1 MGLEEESM
9 IIERVE
15 LKNIK
20 SYKDDVV
27 EFTEGIMSISGLN
40 GAGKSTILEAV
51 GFALFD
57 SIPYNQADFVRKGEK
72 TGEVTVTF
80 IGADGLR
87 YTVIRKCGASQAYYL
102 MDSFNNRFEGKED
115 VGAKLCEILGYRVSS
130 MGQLCS
136 LFENAIGVLQGTF
149 VSEFSK
155 SRGDRKKIFAP
166 LLRVEEYDDAF
177 RSLLS
182 LVNMMEARIGKLS
195 EEIRYKEG
203 VASRLDG
210 LVEEMNGLTG
220 DIEHLSL
227 ELQSKNEELGIVKAK
242 KEGMDKLE
250 EEAKGLENQLR
261 LIDVEAQNKR
271 AALQR
276 AEAELKKC
284 EMAAKRLEE
293 SEPGYREYLSRLEE
307 RMRIDEKRDAYNG
320 LILSYKMLEAR
331 LDSDKRRLAD
341 HKKSLEELE
350 RYEAEIE
357 ALRPKAEQEEILQH
371 KKEEVLARL
380 QEKESERRQLAERMD
395 MVKKSKGNLC
405 PILAGVEC
413 MSVKDFSGY
422 FRERLDNAISE
433 KASLEREL
441 EDIRRQLKGLGE
453 PGKSIA
459 IRLESLKKKD
469 KVLDDINAVEK
480 DIEKSNGELKKL
492 SDSLGQ
498 YEGLEEAYRALN
510 KRLEELNTAY
520 EEYQKYVEMAKARE
534 EWGEAC
540 QKSLKELEELQRE
553 YADIEGRLRVK
564 RQSYDKKLHE
574 SIKKRY
580 EELSKD
586 IASIDA
592 TQKSY
597 YKRLET
603 VKKEIEEIKE
613 YKKAIAEL
621 KLKREREMEYRT
633 FIEMVREKIRMAGPY
648 VIRAFMDIISRE
660 ATEMY
665 SEIAGD
671 RRVEIK
677 WAEDYDILM
686 VEDGRERAFRQL
698 SGGEQMSAALAVR
711 LAILKVLTGSDLVF
725 LDEPTQNLDENRRL
739 NLAQEITRIKDFRQ
753 MVIISHDD
761 TFNSALE
768 NVIEIEKEDGVSR
781 VRRRASDARPQ
792 ATLT

>member
-1 MGLEEESM
+1 MGLEGEAM

-20 SYKDDVV
+20 SYKEDAV
-27 EFTEGIMSISGLN
+27 EFTEGITSISGLN

-72 TGEVTVTF
+72 TGEVSVTF

-87 YTVIRKCGASQAYYL
+87 YTVTRKCGASQAYYL
-102 MDSFNNRFEGKED
+102 MDSFGNRFEGKED

-177 RSLLS
+177 RNLLS
-182 LVNMMEARIGKLS
+182 LVNMLEGRINEMKG
-195 EEIRYKEG
+195 EIKYKEG
-203 VASRLDG
+203 IASRLDS
-210 LVEEMNGLTG
+210 LVAEMNSLVG
-220 DIEHLSL
+220 DIERLSL
-227 ELQSKNEELGIVKAK
+227 ELQSKGEELGIVKAK

-250 EEAKGLENQLR
+250 DEAKVLESQLR
-261 LIDVEAQNKR
+261 LIEVGVNNKR
-271 AALQR
+271 SDLQR

-284 EMAAKRLEE
+284 ETAAKRLREA
-293 SEPGYREYLSRLEE
+293 EPGYREYLARLEE
-307 RMRIDEKRDAYNG
+307 RKAIEKKRDEYNR
-320 LILSYKMLEAR
+320 LNLSYRTLEERLEA
-331 LDSDKRRLAD
+331 DKRRLEY
-341 HKKSLEELE
+341 HKKSLAELE

-357 ALRPKAEQEEILQH
+357 ALRPKAEEEEILQG
-371 KKEEVLARL
+371 KKEMAMARL
-380 QEKESERRQLAERMD
+380 QEKESERRQLAERMEI
-395 MVKKSKGNLC
+395 VKKSKGNLC
-405 PILAGVEC
+405 PILSGVEC
-413 MSVKDFSGY
+413 RSVEDFSGY
-422 FRERLDNAISE
+422 FRERLEKALSE
-433 KASLEREL
+433 KASIEGEL
-441 EDIRRQLKGLGE
+441 EGIRRQLKALGE

-459 IRLESLKKKD
+459 IRQESLKKKD
-469 KVLDDINAVEK
+469 KVLDDIKAAEKDVEK
-480 DIEKSNGELKKL
+480 GDAELKKL
-492 SDSLGQ
+492 GELLRQ
-498 YEGLEEAYRALN
+498 YEGLEETYRDLN
-510 KRLEELNTAY
+510 KRLGELSIAY
-520 EEYQKYVEMAKARE
+520 EEYQKYVEIARARE
-534 EWGEAC
+534 EWEEAC
-540 QKSLKELEELQRE
+540 RKSLQELEGLQRE
-553 YADIEGRLRVK
+553 YADVEGRLKVK
-564 RQSYDKKLHE
+564 RQAYDKKLHE

-586 IASIDA
+586 IASINA
-592 TQKSY
+592 TQRSY
-597 YKRLET
+597 SKRLDS
-603 VKKEIEEIKE
+603 VKKEIEEIEEHKR
-613 YKKAIAEL
+613 AIAEL
-621 KLKREREMEYRT
+621 RVKLEREVEYRA

-648 VIRAFMDIISRE
+648 VIRVFMEIISRE

-671 RRVEIK
+671 RRVEIR
-677 WAEDYDILM
+677 WTEDYDIIM
-686 VEDGRERAFRQL
+686 IEDGREKAFRQL

-768 NVIEIEKEDGVSR
+768 NIIEIEKEDGVSH
-781 VRRRASDARPQ
+781 VRRRAANAGPQ